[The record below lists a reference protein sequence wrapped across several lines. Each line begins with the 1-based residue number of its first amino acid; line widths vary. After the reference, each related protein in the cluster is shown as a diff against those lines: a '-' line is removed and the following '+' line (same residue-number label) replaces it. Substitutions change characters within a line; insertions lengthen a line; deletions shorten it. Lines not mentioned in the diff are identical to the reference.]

1 MKTNLLRKSGGERQ
15 SSVIRWAFLMFCALL
30 AAGCATPP
38 PPPTA
43 STEEMAFDQA
53 VALATDNLM
62 AQTKKLPAFMQQ
74 IDAQINK
81 RAVVIDPMFE
91 SPSGQQTALTR
102 RLEDSVSTRLRDNK
116 IDVLAFTPASLGKA
130 QYLLT
135 GTLTRVQ
142 ANAAGG
148 KANAHPPFQI
158 DLALTDTKSGT
169 VVAQSS
175 SRARDDNLDT
185 TPTPYYRD
193 SPILVKD
200 NVVDGY
206 IRTSATQPGK
216 PADPAYFERVTTAA
230 AINEA
235 TQLYN
240 SDKYQEA
247 LDLYKTT
254 LATPSG
260 EQLRTLNGIYLTCMK
275 LGKNA
280 EAEQA
285 FGKVVAYGIATNNLG
300 VKFLFKPNS
309 TEFWPDPK
317 VSGPYPIWLR
327 TIARYSATEKVCM
340 DVVGHTSRTGTEL
353 YNDRLSAQ
361 RATVIRQK
369 LTTEAP
375 ELMTRTKA
383 SGVGFRENII
393 GTGTDDATD
402 ALDRRVEFKIVG
414 C

>member
-1 MKTNLLRKSGGERQ
+1 MKTNLSESAVATRRP
-15 SSVIRWAFLMFCALL
+15 SVLLCALALLIGAL

-38 PPPTA
+38 PPVA
-43 STEEMAFDQA
+43 STDEVAFEQA
-53 VALATDNLM
+53 VAQATDNLM
-62 AQTKKLPAFMQQ
+62 AQTQKLPAFV
-74 IDAQINK
+74 AK
-81 RAVVIDPMFE
+81 LTGTRAVVIDPMFE
-91 SPSGQQTALTR
+91 NPSGQQTALTR
-102 RLEDSVSTRLRDNK
+102 LLEERVTLRLRGNQFE
-116 IDVLAFTPASLGKA
+116 VLPFLPASLGKA

-135 GTLTRVQ
+135 GTVTRVQ
-142 ANAAGG
+142 AAAKPGG
-148 KANAHPPFQI
+148 RPPFQI
-158 DLALTDTKSGT
+158 DLALTDTKNGM

-175 SRARDDNLDT
+175 SRARDDKLDT

-206 IRTSATQPGK
+206 IRTSATPPGK
-216 PADPAYFERVTTAA
+216 PADPVYFERVTTAA
-230 AINEA
+230 TINEA

-240 SDKYQEA
+240 GDRYQEA
-247 LDLYKTT
+247 LDLYKTV

-260 EQLRTLNGIYLTCMK
+260 EQMRTLNGIYLTCWK

-285 FGKVVAYGIATNNLG
+285 FGKVVAHGIATNNLG

-309 TEFWPDPK
+309 TDFWPDPK

-327 TIARYSATEKVCM
+327 QIARYSANAKVCM
-340 DVVGHTSRTGTEL
+340 NVVGHTSRTGSEP
-353 YNDRLSAQ
+353 YNDRLSEQ
-361 RATVIRQK
+361 RATAIRQK
-369 LTTEAP
+369 LASEAP
-375 ELMTRTKA
+375 ELTARTKA

>member
-1 MKTNLLRKSGGERQ
+1 MKANLFDSPAATRQ
-15 SSVIRWAFLMFCALL
+15 PSASLWASFVLLGALL
-30 AAGCATPP
+30 VGGCATPP
-38 PPPTA
+38 PPAA
-43 STEEMAFDQA
+43 STEEMAFEQA
-53 VALATDNLM
+53 VVQATDNLM
-62 AQTKKLPAFMQQ
+62 AQTQKLPAFV
-74 IDAQINK
+74 AK
-81 RAVVIDPMFE
+81 LTGTRAVVIDPMFE

-102 RLEDSVSTRLRDNK
+102 LLEERVTMRLRDGK
-116 IDVLAFTPASLGKA
+116 VDVLPFVPASLGKA

-135 GTLTRVQ
+135 GTVTRVQ
-142 ANAAGG
+142 AATRPGG
-148 KANAHPPFQI
+148 RPPFQI
-158 DLALTDTKSGT
+158 DLALTDTKNGM

-327 TIARYSATEKVCM
+327 QIARYSANEKVCM
-340 DVVGHTSRTGTEL
+340 DVVGHTSRTGSEP
-353 YNDRLSAQ
+353 YNDKLSAQ
-361 RATVIRQK
+361 RASVIRQK

-375 ELMTRTKA
+375 ELTTRTKA
-383 SGVGFRENII
+383 SGVGYRQNII
-393 GTGTDDATD
+393 GTGTDDAMD

-414 C
+414 CAAS

>member
-1 MKTNLLRKSGGERQ
+1 MKANLFDHGTAAARRPSLSL
-15 SSVIRWAFLMFCALL
+15 WALVLLLGAL

-38 PPPTA
+38 PPVA
-43 STEEMAFDQA
+43 STDEVAFDQA
-53 VALATDNLM
+53 VAQATDNLM
-62 AQTKKLPAFMQQ
+62 AQTQKLPAFV
-74 IDAQINK
+74 AK
-81 RAVVIDPMFE
+81 LTGTRAVVIDPMFE

-102 RLEDSVSTRLRDNK
+102 LLEERVTMRLRGNQFE
-116 IDVLAFTPASLGKA
+116 VLPFQPASLGKA

-135 GTLTRVQ
+135 GTVTRVQ
-142 ANAAGG
+142 AAAKAGG
-148 KANAHPPFQI
+148 RPPFQI
-158 DLALTDTKSGT
+158 DLALTDTKNGM

-200 NVVDGY
+200 GVVDGY

-230 AINEA
+230 TINEA

-247 LDLYKTT
+247 LDLYKTVM
-254 LATPSG
+254 ATPSG
-260 EQLRTLNGIYLTCMK
+260 EQMRTLNGIYLTCMK

-309 TEFWPDPK
+309 TDFWPDPK

-327 TIARYSATEKVCM
+327 TIARYSASEKVCM
-340 DVVGHTSRTGTEL
+340 DVVGHTSRTGSEP

-375 ELMTRTKA
+375 ELTQRTKA

>member
-1 MKTNLLRKSGGERQ
+1 MKANPLLHRAAAKPRPDLAL
-15 SSVIRWAFLMFCALL
+15 WASLLLVGALL
-30 AAGCATPP
+30 AGCATPP
-38 PPPTA
+38 PPAA
-43 STEEMAFDQA
+43 STAEVAFDQA
-53 VALATDNLM
+53 VVQATDNLM
-62 AQTKKLPAFMQQ
+62 AQTQKLPAFV
-74 IDAQINK
+74 AK
-81 RAVVIDPMFE
+81 LTGTRAVVIDPMFE

-102 RLEDSVSTRLRDNK
+102 LLEERVTMRLRGNQFE
-116 IDVLAFTPASLGKA
+116 VLPFQPASLGKA

-142 ANAAGG
+142 AAAKAGG
-148 KANAHPPFQI
+148 RPPFQI
-158 DLALTDTKSGT
+158 DLALTDTKNGM

-200 NVVDGY
+200 GVVDGY
-206 IRTSATQPGK
+206 IRTSATPPGK
-216 PADPAYFERVTTAA
+216 PADPAYFQRVTTAA
-230 AINEA
+230 TINEA

-240 SDKYQEA
+240 GDRYQEA
-247 LDLYKTT
+247 LDLYKSV

-260 EQLRTLNGIYLTCMK
+260 EQMRTLNGIYLTCMK
-275 LGKNA
+275 LGKNT

-285 FGKVVAYGIATNNLG
+285 FGKVVAYGIANNNLG

-327 TIARYSATEKVCM
+327 TIARYSASEKVCM
-340 DVVGHTSRTGTEL
+340 DVVGHTSRTGSEP

-375 ELMTRTKA
+375 ELTQRTKA

>member
-1 MKTNLLRKSGGERQ
+1 MKTNLRHIPAAAR
-15 SSVIRWAFLMFCALL
+15 RPAFALWLMMLLLAAL

-38 PPPTA
+38 PPAA
-43 STEEMAFDQA
+43 STDEVAFEQA
-53 VALATDNLM
+53 VAQATDNLM
-62 AQTKKLPAFMQQ
+62 AQTQKLPAFV
-74 IDAQINK
+74 AK
-81 RAVVIDPMFE
+81 LTGTRAVVIDPMFE

-102 RLEDSVSTRLRDNK
+102 LLEERVTMRLRGNQFE
-116 IDVLAFTPASLGKA
+116 VLPFQPASLGKA

-142 ANAAGG
+142 AAAKAGG
-148 KANAHPPFQI
+148 RPPFQI
-158 DLALTDTKSGT
+158 DLALTDTKNGI

-200 NVVDGY
+200 GVVDGY

-216 PADPAYFERVTTAA
+216 PADPAYFQRVTTAA
-230 AINEA
+230 TINEA

-240 SDKYQEA
+240 GDRYQEA
-247 LDLYKTT
+247 LDLYKTV

-260 EQLRTLNGIYLTCMK
+260 EQMRTLNGIYLTCMK
-275 LGKNA
+275 LGRST

-285 FGKVVAYGIATNNLG
+285 FGKVVAYGIANNNLG

-309 TEFWPDPK
+309 TDFWPDPK
-317 VSGPYPIWLR
+317 ISGPYPIWLR
-327 TIARYSATEKVCM
+327 QIARYSASEKVCM
-340 DVVGHTSRTGTEL
+340 NVVGHTSRTGSEP
-353 YNDRLSAQ
+353 YNDRLSEQ
-361 RATVIRQK
+361 RATAIRQK
-369 LTTEAP
+369 LAAEAP